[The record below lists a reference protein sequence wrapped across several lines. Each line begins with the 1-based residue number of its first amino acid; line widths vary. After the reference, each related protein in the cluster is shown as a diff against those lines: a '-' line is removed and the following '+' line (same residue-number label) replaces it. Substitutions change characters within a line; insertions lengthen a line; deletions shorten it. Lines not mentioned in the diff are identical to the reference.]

1 MAGGGANAI
10 HLQVHDLNMEAAAG
24 VFQFANL
31 CCDIDINFE
40 TPIYC
45 LGGWTSALINIT
57 WTFEQFDS
65 RITLG
70 SRISAVWKQNPNYPK
85 KTGMGQ

>member
-31 CCDIDINFE
+31 CCDIDTNFK

-57 WTFEQFDS
+57 
-65 RITLG
+65 
-70 SRISAVWKQNPNYPK
+70 
-85 KTGMGQ
+85 